1 MEIILKEDII
11 GLGFKNDIVNVKSG
25 YGRNYL
31 IPQGKGVIASPS
43 AKKILAE
50 NLKQQAHKLAALKAA
65 ANYLIP
71 QGKGVI
77 ASPSAKKILAENLKQ
92 QAHKL
97 AAQKAAAEEKAA
109 QLAGVALEIAAKVS
123 ATGQLYGSV
132 GAAQVADELQK
143 LGKEVDRKI
152 ITMKDAKKIG
162 DYVALVHFHKEVTVE
177 IPVKVVAENAAELK
191 AAAEAEAAIK
201 AAADAKKAA
210 AEVAEEAAEDVEAV
224 EEETPAEA

>member
-65 ANYLIP
+65 AEDR
-71 QGKGVI
+71 
-77 ASPSAKKILAENLKQ
+77 AKALE
-92 QAHKL
+92 
-97 AAQKAAAEEKAA
+97 
-109 QLAGVALEIAAKVS
+109 GVALCIAAKVS

-132 GAAQVADELQK
+132 NTNIIADELAKQ
-143 LGKEVDRKI
+143 GHEVDRKI
-152 ITMKDAKKIG
+152 ITMHDIKKVG
-162 DYVALVHFHKEVTVE
+162 DYVALVHFHKEVTAE
-177 IPVKVVAENAAELK
+177 IPVKVVAENAPVE
-191 AAAEAEAAIK
+191 EAPATVEEAPV
-201 AAADAKKAA
+201 ADAP
-210 AEVAEEAAEDVEAV
+210 VAEEAEAPVAE
-224 EEETPAEA
+224 